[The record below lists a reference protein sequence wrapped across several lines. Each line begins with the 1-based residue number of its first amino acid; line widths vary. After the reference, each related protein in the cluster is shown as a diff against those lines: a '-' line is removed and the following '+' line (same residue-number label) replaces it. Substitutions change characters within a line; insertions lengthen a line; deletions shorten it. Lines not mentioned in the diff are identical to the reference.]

1 MQICTL
7 DVVFQPFCGKPEV
20 LKVHMHLMSLHIQ
33 PYFWL
38 YSLKVHAN
46 KAAYTLDNQM

>member
-20 LKVHMHLMSLHIQ
+20 HMHLMSLHTCKTV
-33 PYFWL
+33 FWTL
-38 YSLKVHAN
+38 YIKGTN

>member
-20 LKVHMHLMSLHIQ
+20 LKVHMHLMSYTTVVLTLFIKGTCKQGSLH
-33 PYFWL
+33 L
-38 YSLKVHAN
+38 G
-46 KAAYTLDNQM
+46 

>member
-20 LKVHMHLMSLHIQ
+20 LKVHMHLMSLYIYNGSFDFIH
-33 PYFWL
+33 
-38 YSLKVHAN
+38 
-46 KAAYTLDNQM
+46 